1 VTATQTQTPT
11 IDFNPFSPEVREDPY
26 PTYAELRKHYPVYNV
41 GPFAVISRY
50 EDVLHVMKDPRL
62 FSSAGM
68 GEPLVAGRPTQTV
81 VNADPPDH
89 TRLRNLVNRAF
100 TSRMVASLE
109 PRISEITTQLLDAVG
124 AADEPETDIIRDL
137 AVPLPVI
144 VIAEILG
151 VEPEHREDF
160 KRWSEAVVSQV
171 IQPGQSPNGE
181 FNVIGDDVDGFRE
194 YFEAVIAERRR
205 EPRDDLISALVRA
218 ENEDGGLTPDE
229 VLAFT
234 ALLLVAGNE
243 TTTNL
248 IGNAVLALLRNPD
261 QLAKV
266 LADPDL
272 LPNVVEESLRHDSP
286 VQMLFRR
293 TTDDCEIAGVPIPA
307 GSMVVPLFGS
317 ANRDDRRF
325 SDPDRFDVMRDTQGH
340 LAFGYG
346 IHFCLGAPLARLEAR
361 VALEALIAR
370 LPFVE
375 LADDHPER
383 VAPFFLRGLKSLA
396 LVFNPQRWRAAAN
409 AA

>member
-1 VTATQTQTPT
+1 ME
-11 IDFNPFSPEVREDPY
+11 FNPFSPQSREDPY
-26 PTYAELRKHYPVYNV
+26 PGYAEMRARHPVHEF
-41 GPFAVISRY
+41 GPFHLISRY
-50 EDVLHVMKDPRL
+50 DDVLHVMKNPTL

-68 GEPLVAGRPTQTV
+68 GAPLVAGRPTLTV

-89 TRLRNLVNRAF
+89 TRLRNIVNRVF
-100 TSRMVASLE
+100 TPRMVTRLE
-109 PRISEITTQLLDAVG
+109 SRIRRITDQLLDAVG
-124 AADEPETDIIRDL
+124 ERNESETDLIRDL

-151 VEPEHREDF
+151 VEPERREDF
-160 KRWSEAVVSQV
+160 KRWSDAVVSQV
-171 IQPGQSPNGE
+171 IQPGQRPKGE
-181 FNVIGDDVDGFRE
+181 FNVVGDDTDGFRE
-194 YFEAVIAERRR
+194 YFEAAIEERRHR
-205 EPRDDLISALVRA
+205 PRKDLISALVQA
-218 ENEDGGLTPDE
+218 ESDEGGLTPDE

-266 LADPDL
+266 LADRSL
-272 LPNVVEESLRHDSP
+272 LPNAVEESLRHDAP

-293 TTDDCEIAGVPIPA
+293 TTADCEIAGVSIPA

-317 ANRDDRRF
+317 ANRDERRF
-325 SDPDRFDVMRDTQGH
+325 AEPNRFDVMRDTQGH
-340 LAFGYG
+340 LAFGHG

-361 VALEALIAR
+361 IALNALLQR

-375 LADDHPER
+375 LADPHPER
-383 VAPFFLRGLKSLA
+383 VAPFFLRGLKTLA
-396 LVFNPQRWRAAAN
+396 LAFNPVRWRAATN
-409 AA
+409 AIHP